1 MINIGETSG
10 KLILPLLKAE
20 GEFVT
25 ANSPS
30 VYSGGNYFDANVS
43 VSVEV

>member
-1 MINIGETSG
+1 MVNIGQTRG
-10 KLILPLLKAE
+10 KLTLPLLKAE
-20 GEFVT
+20 GEFVS

-30 VYSGGNYFDANVS
+30 VYSIEFYFDVSVS